1 MWKKWAFF
9 WMKLHIY
16 DFKMHLKTPVFDSVK
31 LLLNSRMIPVWTPS
45 YGVSD
50 LSIRNQNKIE
60 HMPMMHKNY
69 IRLVRRGFEASLLH
83 IPVPLLLYLP
93 LLPCPHF
100 NVPSNKV
107 KITQKLN
114 YIKYIKSQHWHS
126 YTTLKHL
133 IMIQN
138 LLTYCIKRL

>member
-1 MWKKWAFF
+1 
-9 WMKLHIY
+9 MKLHIY

-31 LLLNSRMIPVWTPS
+31 LLLNLMMIPVWTPS

-60 HMPMMHKNY
+60 HMAMMHKNY

-100 NVPSNKV
+100 NVPTNKGKNHT
-107 KITQKLN
+107 KIKLHKN
-114 YIKYIKSQHWHS
+114 I
-126 YTTLKHL
+126 
-133 IMIQN
+133 
-138 LLTYCIKRL
+138 